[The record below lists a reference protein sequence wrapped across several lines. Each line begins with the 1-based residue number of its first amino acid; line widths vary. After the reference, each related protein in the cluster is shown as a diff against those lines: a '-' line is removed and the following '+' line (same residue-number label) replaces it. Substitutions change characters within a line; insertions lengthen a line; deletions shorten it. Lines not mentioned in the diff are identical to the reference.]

1 MRMSIRTSPTPLIIL
16 GAGATKAAGG
26 KMTNEILPGMFAGPP
41 PNSERPVATLE
52 RLLVEV
58 FAVPTARSDDSF
70 PPLPL
75 LLSLIDTAIDR
86 EEPIAPQWGPE
97 RLTEVRREIEYSF

>member
-26 KMTNEILPGMFAGPP
+26 KMTNEILPAMFAGPP
-41 PNSERPVATLE
+41 PNSERPVDTLE

-58 FAVPTARSDDSF
+58 FAVPTDR
-70 PPLPL
+70 
-75 LLSLIDTAIDR
+75 TA
-86 EEPIAPQWGPE
+86 
-97 RLTEVRREIEYSF
+97 